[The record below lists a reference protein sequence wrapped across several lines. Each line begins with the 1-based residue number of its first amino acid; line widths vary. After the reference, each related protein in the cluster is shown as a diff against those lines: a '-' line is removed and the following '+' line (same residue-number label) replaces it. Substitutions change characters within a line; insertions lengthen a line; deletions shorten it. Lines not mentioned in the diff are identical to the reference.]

1 MVTNASAPE
10 ITRRHRRRSETKGRI
25 FDAALRLF
33 AEKGYVN
40 TTVEEITAAADVAK
54 GTFFN
59 YFPSKEHVLFALS
72 ERQEQVVRRAG
83 AAAKDAMTVKPILL
97 ELALA
102 IAAGPGR
109 SQLML
114 RSLLG
119 TAFLNEPMVRR
130 LSDVLAIAREEIAK
144 IMRRGQEIGELR
156 SDVSAENLA
165 LGMQSMIFGTNAI
178 WSLCKDKDLSR
189 SMKNSVELFW
199 RGISNP
205 TEPQVSNGRSDD
217 EG

>member
-1 MVTNASAPE
+1 MVTNVTAPE
-10 ITRRHRRRSETKGRI
+10 ITRRHRRRAETKGRI

-33 AEKGYVN
+33 AEKGYV
-40 TTVEEITAAADVAK
+40 TTPVEEITAAADVAK

-59 YFPSKEHVLFALS
+59 YFPSKEPVLFALS

-83 AAAKDAMTVKPILL
+83 AAAANAETVKPILL

-119 TAFLNEPMVRR
+119 
-130 LSDVLAIAREEIAK
+130 
-144 IMRRGQEIGELR
+144 
-156 SDVSAENLA
+156 
-165 LGMQSMIFGTNAI
+165 
-178 WSLCKDKDLSR
+178 
-189 SMKNSVELFW
+189 
-199 RGISNP
+199 
-205 TEPQVSNGRSDD
+205 
-217 EG
+217 

>member
-1 MVTNASAPE
+1 MVTNATAPE
-10 ITRRHRRRSETKGRI
+10 ITRRHRRRAETKGRI

-59 YFPSKEHVLFALS
+59 YFPSKEHVLIALS

-83 AAAKDAMTVKPILL
+83 AAAKDALTVKPILL

-156 SDVSAENLA
+156 GDVSAENLA
-165 LGMQSMIFGTNAI
+165 LGMQCMIFGTNAI

-199 RGISNP
+199 HGISI
-205 TEPQVSNGRSDD
+205 TAEPQPDIGR
-217 EG
+217 E